1 MSDNFII
8 VGENI
13 HATRVFRSGG
23 KRVVK
28 TDDGFEA
35 VSYKNDLDEQKLM
48 KVPDWF
54 KETQPYQQGQIKHF
68 LIAMTNLISND
79 DDVRLE
85 GEQYIQNAVYR
96 PVSYTHLTLPTKA

>member
-35 VSYKNDLDEQKLM
+35 VSYKKDSGEKKLM
-48 KVPDWF
+48 K
-54 KETQPYQQGQIKHF
+54 ET
-68 LIAMTNLISND
+68 D
-79 DDVRLE
+79 
-85 GEQYIQNAVYR
+85 
-96 PVSYTHLTLPTKA
+96 